1 MSIENRKA
9 RHLYEILETFD
20 AGISLLGWEVK
31 SIRKGSADISPA
43 MHRLI
48 LHSLSL
54 VRAVYCWMALVTI
67 FDPVRTRKLLL
78 TKKEIRYLMGKLK
91 EKGVSLILLKV
102 YFKKGLV
109 KILLGLAK
117 GKKKWD
123 RREEIKKREMA
134 REARKH

>member
-1 MSIENRKA
+1 MIENRKA

-31 SIRKGSADISPA
+31 SIRKGSADISQA
-43 MHRLI
+43 YAVIRGEEAYLLNMHI
-48 LHSLSL
+48 SPYQSQ
-54 VRAVYCWMALVTI
+54 AGI
-67 FDPVRTRKLLL
+67 DPVRTRKLLL

-91 EKGVSLILLKV
+91 EKGVSLISLKV

-109 KILLGLAK
+109 KVSLGLVK

-123 RREEIKKREMA
+123 RRQEIKKREMA